1 MSGADAVL
9 ACPEVKLPKVRA
21 NARRTLRPVLR
32 TVFMFIVFSFGK
44 AIRKEL
50 FSFMIDDCYLRFE
63 LVEHENDDQMNN
75 VHLMQN
81 RIESNR
87 RGVPEA
93 LSHL

>member
-21 NARRTLRPVLR
+21 RAIRTLVAVVR
-32 TVFMFIVFSFGK
+32 TVLMFIVFSFVK
-44 AIRKEL
+44 AILSEL
-50 FSFMIDDCYLRFE
+50 LSFMNDDCNLRFE